1 METREQIV
9 LADLNYV
16 EAMRDQTRCAGGTIV
31 EEEGVVMMLGPGP
44 HPILNNAVRMDEST
58 DAGDCI
64 ELLTDY
70 YGAYRHGYT
79 LILRNANDDS
89 DLKAFAKDAGMVP
102 LMSPPE
108 MVCTSRLPGADLP
121 AGVEIRRVR
130 DAEDL
135 ADFRDVAEDAWSTY
149 GIPAEVTRAIFRGD
163 AFLDA
168 PHIVGVVGYADGAAA
183 SCALAH
189 LSHGI
194 AGLYWVSTVGSAR
207 GRGLG
212 EACTRA
218 VTNLGF
224 DMGARMVSLQASP
237 MGLPIYQRLGFE
249 QIATYELLALLP

>member
-1 METREQIV
+1 MDRHEQIV

-16 EAMRDQTRCAGGTIV
+16 EALRDQTRSCGGTLV

-64 ELLTDY
+64 ELLSDY

-79 LILRNANDDS
+79 LVLRNANDDS
-89 DLKAFAKDAGMVP
+89 DLKAFAKESGLVP
-102 LMSPPE
+102 LLSPPE
-108 MVCTSRLPGADLP
+108 MVRTSKLPAADLP
-121 AGVEIRRVR
+121 AGMEIRRVES
-130 DAEDL
+130 AEDL

-149 GIPAEVTRAIFRGD
+149 GIPAEVTRTIFGGD
-163 AFLDA
+163 AFIDA
-168 PHIVGVVGYADGAAA
+168 PHVVGVVGYADGAAA
-183 SCALAH
+183 SCALVH

-218 VTNLGF
+218 VTNIGF

-237 MGLPIYQRLGFE
+237 MGLPIYERLGFE
-249 QIATYELLALLP
+249 KIATYELLALIP